1 MCGCTEV
8 TTYSQPEA
16 PLLFF
21 SKSLKISL
29 ALIVR
34 FWCVA
39 QCSCHCD
46 CHCHRHFILSNFVPL
61 NVLVISIIL
70 AYVLYADVRLAKRIR
85 RDTTEKGREIG
96 MVLDQYSKFVKP
108 SFENFILPAKKYA
121 DIIIPRG
128 GDNHVAIDLIVQ
140 LIRTKLGQHDLCKI
154 YPNLYVI
161 HSTFQIRG
169 LHTLIRDAKTTK
181 HDFVFFYSE
190 RLIRLVVEHGLGHLP
205 FTEKQVTTPTGS
217 VYTGVDF
224 CKRLCGVSVI
234 RSGESMENA
243 LRSCCKGIKIGK
255 IFIHRE
261 RGDNGQQLFKM
272 KFTKLGSKPD
282 LFPSNGENTRS
293 VCHHFLWITHL
304 LIPII

>member
-1 MCGCTEV
+1 
-8 TTYSQPEA
+8 
-16 PLLFF
+16 
-21 SKSLKISL
+21 
-29 ALIVR
+29 
-34 FWCVA
+34 
-39 QCSCHCD
+39 
-46 CHCHRHFILSNFVPL
+46 
-61 NVLVISIIL
+61 
-70 AYVLYADVRLAKRIR
+70 
-85 RDTTEKGREIG
+85 

-181 HDFVFFYSE
+181 HDFV
-190 RLIRLVVEHGLGHLP
+190 VEHGLGHLP

-234 RSGESMENA
+234 RRYLTNSHLRNVGKRIWTMHTRGESMENA
-243 LRSCCKGIKIGK
+243 LRACCKGIKIGK

-261 RGDNGQQLFKM
+261 GGDNGQQ
-272 KFTKLGSKPD
+272 
-282 LFPSNGENTRS
+282 
-293 VCHHFLWITHL
+293 V
-304 LIPII
+304 